1 MWAWDGPRLFPSFA
15 LLCMPSVPKDTSWS
29 KIAECWSSSHPVH
42 SPSPLSV
49 IILYSFNQNEC
60 WVIML
65 CCCYC
70 SVAKSCPTLW
80 PMDCSTPGLLVYITN
95 SWSLLKLMSIELVM
109 LYNQLILCH
118 SLLLLPLI
126 FPSIRVFSNESAV
139 YIRWPK
145 YWSFSFSIS
154 LFSEYSELISFSI
167 DWFDLPAAKGIL
179 KSSWA
184 PQFKNIN
191 SLALSLLHGPTLAST
206 HDYWKTIALTILTLV
221 NKVMSPL
228 FNMLSRF
235 VIAFPPRSKRLLI
248 SWL

>member
-1 MWAWDGPRLFPSFA
+1 MFNSSWPHELQHTRLPCPWLSPRICSNSCSLSRWCHP
-15 LLCMPSVPKDTSWS
+15 
-29 KIAECWSSSHPVH
+29 IISSCHP
-42 SPSPLSV
+42 
-49 IILYSFNQNEC
+49 F
-60 WVIML
+60 
-65 CCCYC
+65 
-70 SVAKSCPTLW
+70 
-80 PMDCSTPGLLVYITN
+80 
-95 SWSLLKLMSIELVM
+95 
-109 LYNQLILCH
+109 
-118 SLLLLPLI
+118 LLLPSI
-126 FPSIRVFSNESAV
+126 FPSIRVFSNESALC
-139 YIRWPK
+139 IRWSK
-145 YWSFSFSIS
+145 YCSFSIS
-154 LFSEYSELISFSI
+154 PSNEYSELISFSI
-167 DWFDLPAAKGIL
+167 DWFDLLAAKGIL